1 MRLLNKKVA
10 EAPVPEFS
18 VVFRFRA
25 YSRRHETEPESIS
38 PQDVLRPGGRRARWL
53 LRDGAVQRQSAVQ
66 RVAKIGILERR
77 LLASKIE
84 IQISNLGQPH
94 TPVEPP
100 VPCGSRHYYGAFWS
114 WCSPVRQ

>member
-1 MRLLNKKVA
+1 MHLGRPRRFASPSRCGGSRVA
-10 EAPVPEFS
+10 VPEFS

-66 RVAKIGILERR
+66 RVAKIGILERGHR
-77 LLASKIE
+77 LWIRG
-84 IQISNLGQPH
+84 I
-94 TPVEPP
+94 
-100 VPCGSRHYYGAFWS
+100 GAVDS
-114 WCSPVRQ
+114 SS

>member
-1 MRLLNKKVA
+1 MGSACLWLTHGRYDRGEL
-10 EAPVPEFS
+10 PEFS

-66 RVAKIGILERR
+66 RVAKIGIF
-77 LLASKIE
+77 SK
-84 IQISNLGQPH
+84 
-94 TPVEPP
+94 
-100 VPCGSRHYYGAFWS
+100 
-114 WCSPVRQ
+114 CSPGLFGFTPATKQFFPFAYSMHDFV